1 MDAPHKDK
9 ENGHGA
15 LSVILFS
22 FGFKHGVPVDA
33 NLLFDVRFLPNPY
46 WQEELRPQSGMA
58 EPVSDF
64 VIESDSGREF
74 LELLHPLIRV
84 VAARSAADK
93 KELRIGIGCTGGR
106 HRSVAVVE
114 ALAKLLAQD
123 PGIEL
128 VTRHR
133 DIGRDGHST

>member
-1 MDAPHKDK
+1 METSLK
-9 ENGHGA
+9 EKGSVPGP

-46 WQEELRPQSGMA
+46 WQKELRPQSGMDA
-58 EPVSDF
+58 PVSEF

-84 VAARSAADK
+84 VSARSVADK
-93 KELRIGIGCTGGR
+93 KELRVGIGCTGGR

-114 ALAKLLAQD
+114 ALAKLLSQD
-123 PGIEL
+123 AGIKL
-128 VTRHR
+128 QIHHR
-133 DIGRDGHST
+133 DIGRDGN